1 MRSLLHCGL
10 VAGVYSSEII
20 SQLEITPCY
29 DCEEGAV
36 MGGYDTVQMFKSQ
49 AGSQGVK
56 GSSSHTATYEGY
68 TFWFS
73 SASNLATF
81 QDDPQKYVPAYGGF

>member
-1 MRSLLHCGL
+1 LYCGL
-10 VAGVYSSEII
+10 TLGVHSSEVT

-29 DCEEGAV
+29 DCEENVV

-49 AGSQGVK
+49 AGAQGVK
-56 GSSSHTATYEGY
+56 GSSSHVAKHQGY

-73 SASNLATF
+73 SADNLATF